1 MGQRLLDGWIVQGY
15 VSHME
20 RATISQIKNRLSA
33 YLKKVR
39 AGESVLILDRDEPIA
54 RLERVISQDHP
65 ADRLA
70 RLERAGLVHR
80 AEARLDVD
88 QLRRCMPQSS
98 ACVVEALL
106 DDRRD
111 DR

>member
-1 MGQRLLDGWIVQGY
+1 
-15 VSHME
+15 ME
-20 RATISQIKNRLSA
+20 KATISQIKNHLSA

-54 RLERVISQDHP
+54 RLERVSQQDHP

-70 RLERAGLVHR
+70 RLERAGLVQR
-80 AEARLDVD
+80 AGARLDVD
-88 QLRRCMPQSS
+88 RLRRGLPQSS
-98 ACVVEALL
+98 VSVVEALL
-106 DDRRD
+106 DDRRH